1 MQLRFSEVEWLPRV
15 TGSRVAV
22 GIQSL
27 LSPVPKLLFPPHH
40 QATCRRELPVW
51 RKATVSSFSWQVV
64 LPEVFSKILSLLTKQ
79 SLNLLDAL
87 TTREKRGLCT
97 LQRAEPPCGGVFPPL
112 HLAKIRTPVC
122 FTSETF
128 KTSLLQASY
137 SQELSGRVNK
147 MFSVALEIPDKSP
160 EIFSSNQQTLN

>member
-1 MQLRFSEVEWLPRV
+1 MDNATEIQWSRV
-15 TGSRVAV
+15 TSQGHRLPSGSRNPESA
-22 GIQSL
+22 
-27 LSPVPKLLFPPHH
+27 LSSPKALISSPPPSN
-40 QATCRRELPVW
+40 PVW
-51 RKATVSSFSWQVV
+51 RKAAVSSFSWQVV
-64 LPEVFSKILSLLTKQ
+64 LLEVFSKILSLLTKQ

-160 EIFSSNQQTLN
+160 EISSNQQTLN